1 MTTETKL
8 LPCPFCGGEPIIHES
23 MFGGFTACCSEIKCC
38 GLVCRYPTEAEAI
51 EAWNTRSE
59 RTAKVEIYTDTV
71 YGEARNVVLCGE
83 CGSFLSWDIEWEDL
97 APSYCPNCGC
107 RVKEDT
113 DANN

>member
-1 MTTETKL
+1 MSELK
-8 LPCPFCGGEPIIHES
+8 PCPFCGGEAQHIIGSSYEYGSRAHAVECCKCS
-23 MFGGFTACCSEIKCC
+23 LVGGVR
-38 GLVCRYPTEAEAI
+38 GTEAEAI

-83 CGSFLSWDIEWEDL
+83 CGSFLSWEIEWEDL
-97 APSYCPNCGC
+97 APSYCPNCGA

-113 DANN
+113 DAD